1 MYYQQQLQQER
12 RENEAQAFEQF
23 KNSFKND
30 FPIRYV
36 ALHCTF
42 MAILNVTLI
51 STQITQIIC
60 ESYMANLSI
69 GIWSG
74 VTNIITT
81 YTAFILSKNKHILK
95 FIFLP
100 LNQSILCENF

>member
-30 FPIRYV
+30 FPIKYV

-81 YTAFILSKNKHILK
+81 YTAFILSKNIYIYNIY
-95 FIFLP
+95 IFAVK
-100 LNQSILCENF
+100 SIYFM